1 MSELL
6 SDHLR
11 RAIDEC
17 GRSRYAISC
26 ETGIDQAT
34 LSRFMRGGGLSL
46 NAVDKLVDVL
56 NLEVRPRRK
65 ARKDG

>member
-1 MSELL
+1 MWTLPIR
-6 SDHLR
+6 DIVR
-11 RAIDEC
+11 N
-17 GRSRYAISC
+17 GV
-26 ETGIDQAT
+26 DQAT